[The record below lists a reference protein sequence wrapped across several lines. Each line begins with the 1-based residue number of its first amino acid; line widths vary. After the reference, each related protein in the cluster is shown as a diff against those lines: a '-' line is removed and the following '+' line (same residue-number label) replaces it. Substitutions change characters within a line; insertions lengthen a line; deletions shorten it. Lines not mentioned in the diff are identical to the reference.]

1 MPHRL
6 LRLLLI
12 CGVAL
17 LLALACPTRVGAG
30 QVQKRGEQASVPCE
44 PEGTIPSRPAQT
56 TRQPQPSLKEMPRE
70 ILRDQKFFWL
80 RPFRMKRSDLPWVGL
95 MVGTA
100 AGLMAIDRRVGQ
112 ALSDSPPGLGYHI
125 SHNVSRIG
133 APWTDLGTAGA
144 IYLIGRSRDNQRAR
158 TSGVLGLE
166 AVADSIA
173 VVEILKY
180 STQRPRPTFSG
191 GQVRDHNADGEFFA
205 GGTSFPSGHA
215 AAAFALATTLSLQNS
230 EKRWVPP
237 IAYGCASLVSISRI
251 TMRMHFPSDVFVGA
265 ALGYMIGRHVARG
278 AERSRQDKPLHA
290 KLLPTISA
298 AGGTA
303 LTFSWEF

>member
-1 MPHRL
+1 
-6 LRLLLI
+6 
-12 CGVAL
+12 
-17 LLALACPTRVGAG
+17 
-30 QVQKRGEQASVPCE
+30 
-44 PEGTIPSRPAQT
+44 
-56 TRQPQPSLKEMPRE
+56 
-70 ILRDQKFFWL
+70 
-80 RPFRMKRSDLPWVGL
+80 MKQSDLPWVGL

-112 ALSDSPPGLGYHI
+112 GLSDSPPGLGYHI

-144 IYLIGRSRDNQRAR
+144 IYLIGRSRDNQHAQ
-158 TSGVLGLE
+158 TTGLLGLE

-180 STQRPRPTFSG
+180 STQRPRPTFSAG
-191 GQVRDHNADGEFFA
+191 NVRDHNADGEFFA

-215 AAAFALATTLSLQNS
+215 AAAFALATVLSQRNS
-230 EKRWVPP
+230 EKRWVTPV
-237 IAYGCASLVSISRI
+237 AYGCASLVGVSRI

-265 ALGYMIGRHVARG
+265 ALGSMIGRHVAHG

-290 KLLPTISA
+290 KLLPAISA